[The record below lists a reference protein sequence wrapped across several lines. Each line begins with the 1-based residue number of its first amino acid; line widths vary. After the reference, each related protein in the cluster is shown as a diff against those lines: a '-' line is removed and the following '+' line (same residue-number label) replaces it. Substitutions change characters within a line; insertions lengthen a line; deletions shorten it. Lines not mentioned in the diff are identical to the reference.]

1 MANTTGK
8 KHGGRKKGTPNKITQ
23 SVREGYE
30 KVFHALQRNE
40 DAKHTLL
47 NWAQKNPTEFYRLA
61 SKLIPLQVQGE
72 MEHRIK
78 SIEVVRK
85 E

>member
-1 MANTTGK
+1 MAKGRKT
-8 KHGGRKKGTPNKITQ
+8 GGRKKGTPNKVTQ

-30 KVFHALQRNE
+30 KVFHALQRDE
-40 DAKHTLL
+40 KAKHALL
-47 NWAQKNPTEFYRLA
+47 NWAQKNPTEFYKLA
-61 SKLIPLQVQGE
+61 AKLIPLQVQGE